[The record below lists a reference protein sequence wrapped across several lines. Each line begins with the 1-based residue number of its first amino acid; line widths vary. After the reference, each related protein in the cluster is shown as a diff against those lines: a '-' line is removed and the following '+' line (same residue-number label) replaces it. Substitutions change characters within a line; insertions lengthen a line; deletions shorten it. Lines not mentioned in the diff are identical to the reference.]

1 MEVVDSE
8 DGLTLYVK
16 NGGLFVPELVRA
28 FDKTD
33 IELVSINISTPSLDD
48 VFLKHTGKRIRTEE
62 LVKEV
67 STGRFGGRRR

>member
-1 MEVVDSE
+1 M
-8 DGLTLYVK
+8 K

-33 IELVSINISTPSLDD
+33 IHLVSINISTPSLDD

-67 STGRFGGRRR
+67 TTGRFGSRRR